1 MPQGVNMRRCIG
13 SAVSG
18 ERAHWRLHELFDRGT
33 NTCGIKSLML
43 LVIHLGIATSSYLHR
58 CDISTWNICS
68 FRYLDFRCLRGIL
81 DTHAF
86 EGILLFSLMLKIIP
100 LPRVSFGVFWRQV
113 EYSTHPFIC
122 SAQMFPRGRYKVTL
136 GSLLAHNWYDVVEV
150 YVCRPYHI
158 CIYNILCT
166 EKAHVIEIFDGKQ
179 ESFNQEKVLVL
190 LNNLTACQG
199 IQITAKALRYW
210 DNEQEK

>member
-1 MPQGVNMRRCIG
+1 MNGFNYLINCCDKSTLVRVMAWCLHTTSHWLNQYWLWSLSPHRFPMPQGVNMRRCIG

-33 NTCGIKSLML
+33 NRCGIKSLML
-43 LVIHLGIATSSYLHR
+43 RVIHLGIATSSYLHR
-58 CDISTWNICS
+58 CDISAWNICS

-81 DTHAF
+81 VTHAF

-100 LPRVSFGVFWRQV
+100 LPRVSFGVFWRHV

-122 SAQMFPRGRYKVTL
+122 SAQMFPRRRYKVTL

-158 CIYNILCT
+158 CI
-166 EKAHVIEIFDGKQ
+166 
-179 ESFNQEKVLVL
+179 
-190 LNNLTACQG
+190 
-199 IQITAKALRYW
+199 
-210 DNEQEK
+210 